1 MKRCT
6 FFFGLILV
14 AACGGGSTGP
24 NNNNQPPPG
33 GSVKVLTATINGAA
47 FTGNEIVGAFLQ
59 GSGITINATGT
70 TRSITISGNIP
81 GTGTYQLGQ
90 GNQWSLLAQV
100 HGDAT
105 AGTYSTG
112 FGGAGTFT
120 VEIATLF
127 RIKGTFSFTAYT
139 VAGGGVGKPVVTV
152 QNGTFDISNP

>member
-1 MKRCT
+1 VKRCAL
-6 FFFGLILV
+6 FFGLIAV

-24 NNNNQPPPG
+24 NNNNGNPS

-59 GSGITINATGT
+59 GSGITINASST
-70 TRSITISGNIP
+70 TRTITISGNIP
-81 GTGTYQLGQ
+81 GPGTYQLGQ

-105 AGTYSTG
+105 AGTFSTG